1 MSIVSHHYYYH
12 YYYRQPQS
20 QYQKIGV
27 NCDRGSLG
35 LTLRI
40 IKLGKGGSRGWS
52 EELGEE
58 VGSKE

>member
-1 MSIVSHHYYYH
+1 MSIVSHH

-40 IKLGKGGSRGWS
+40 IKLGKEGFEGVGWS